1 MDRPFTG
8 IAGAGW
14 GRWRAFCRGWRRTT
28 GAMARAGAY
37 EDMLGYHI
45 MDCMECG
52 SCSYVCP
59 SNIPLVQRFRVAK
72 GLLREKQA
80 REAAEEAA

>member
-1 MDRPFTG
+1 LG
-8 IAGAGW
+8 SL
-14 GRWRAFCRGWRRTT
+14 
-28 GAMARAGAY
+28 ARAARY
-37 EDMLGYHI
+37 DEMMNYNI

-72 GLLREKQA
+72 GVLREKQA
-80 REAAEEAA
+80 RGKAA

>member
-1 MDRPFTG
+1 
-8 IAGAGW
+8 
-14 GRWRAFCRGWRRTT
+14 
-28 GAMARAGAY
+28 
-37 EDMLGYHI
+37 

-72 GLLREKQA
+72 AMLRE
-80 REAAEEAA
+80 EEARQKEKMKAETAAAKAAAP